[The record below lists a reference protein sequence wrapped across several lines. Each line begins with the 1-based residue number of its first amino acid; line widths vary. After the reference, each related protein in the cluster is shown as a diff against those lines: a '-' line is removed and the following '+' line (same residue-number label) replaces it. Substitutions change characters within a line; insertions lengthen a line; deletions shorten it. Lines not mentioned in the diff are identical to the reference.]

1 MLEPGVRSDFTHG
14 TDNSSDQTITATNSH
29 NDRLRDCLR
38 RAREGDGS
46 AFTELMGDYHV
57 PLCNYLTRL
66 AGSHELGSDLA
77 QETLIRAWTSL
88 PELREEQHFKA
99 WLYRI
104 ATNLARS
111 HLRRARLVRWLPWP
125 QTEEETSSQAL
136 SIEGP
141 ETRVSEA
148 DVINNT
154 LSRLSPQYRTCLL
167 LQIVGGFSQR
177 DIALMLG
184 ISEKGVSSNVCRAR
198 EQFRQ
203 IYASLKG
210 DTE

>member
-1 MLEPGVRSDFTHG
+1 MLEPGVQSDFTHSG
-14 TDNSSDQTITATNSH
+14 DNSSSDLAMTAMDTH

-46 AFTELMGDYHV
+46 AFTELVGDFHV
-57 PLCNYLTRL
+57 PLCNYLARL
-66 AGSHELGSDLA
+66 VGSDELGRDLA

-111 HLRRARLVRWLPWP
+111 HLRHARLVRWLPWP
-125 QTEEETSSQAL
+125 QTEEETSSNAL

-141 ETRVSEA
+141 EDRVSEA
-148 DVINNT
+148 DVINKT
-154 LSRLSPQYRTCLL
+154 LARLSPQYRTCLL

-184 ISEKGVSSNVCRAR
+184 ISEKA
-198 EQFRQ
+198 
-203 IYASLKG
+203 
-210 DTE
+210 